1 MKATLQ
7 FGSMVARA
15 RLALDAG
22 CDMILIC
29 NDRAGASAA
38 VAALREYSNPLSL
51 VRLARMHGTGHVMRE
66 TLLASEDWHVAADRL
81 KQWLDRPALTLDS

>member
-1 MKATLQ
+1 
-7 FGSMVARA
+7 
-15 RLALDAG
+15 
-22 CDMILIC
+22 
-29 NDRAGASAA
+29 
-38 VAALREYSNPLSL
+38 LSL

>member
-1 MKATLQ
+1 
-7 FGSMVARA
+7 
-15 RLALDAG
+15 
-22 CDMILIC
+22 MILIC